1 MKVLHIGMLGVVLVM
16 LAGCNTLGLGSKRI
30 DYRSGAEQT
39 PVLEVPP
46 DLTAPSRD
54 ERYRVPQGDDESV
67 ATFSDYNKD
76 GASATQGRRAGAV
89 LPEVKNVRLER
100 NGAQRWLAVSDKP
113 ENVWAVVK
121 AFLQGSGLTI
131 KSEDQAAGVMET
143 EWAENRAQI
152 PQRGTRNESGK
163 APDDGAGERDQYRV
177 RLERGKDGVTTEI
190 YISHRGMIEVLDADK
205 NTSRW
210 QVRPNDP
217 EMEAAMLQR
226 LMLRFG
232 DSETRQGGVSG
243 AAPGESGLGAV
254 RLYEA
259 SDGSSIIVVGDA
271 FDRAWRRI
279 GLAIERAG
287 LSIEDKDR
295 AKGIYFLRP
304 PKAESGW
311 LDKMQF
317 WKDSKNTNMRY
328 RVNIRDGG
336 MGCEVS
342 VTDQNGASD
351 NASKEIV
358 EVIYKNISQGQSGS
372 VSAPI
377 SSVNATG
384 PSGTASLQE
393 IFDGSSVIVVN
404 DAFDKSWSKIGLAIE
419 RAGFAVENSDRA
431 KGIYYLRPAK
441 AESSWLD
448 NLQFW
453 KEGEIT
459 NTHYRVNVKDG
470 GKACEVS
477 VTNQD
482 GVSGDATKQM
492 IEAIYKNIN

>member
-1 MKVLHIGMLGVVLVM
+1 MKVLHIGMLGVALVM
-16 LAGCNTLGLGSKRI
+16 LAGCNALGLGSKRI

-39 PVLEVPP
+39 PALEVPP
-46 DLTAPSRD
+46 DLTAPGRD
-54 ERYRVPQGDDESV
+54 ERFRVPQGDDESV

-76 GASATQGRRAGAV
+76 GTAATHGRRAGTV

-100 NGAQRWLAVSDKP
+100 NGTQRWLAVSDKP

-131 KSEDQAAGVMET
+131 NSEDQAAGVMET
-143 EWAENRAQI
+143 EWAENHAQI
-152 PQRGTRNESGK
+152 PQGSSRTASGK
-163 APDDGAGERDQYRV
+163 VPDSAQPFGERDQYRV
-177 RLERGKDGVTTEI
+177 RLERSKDGATTEI
-190 YISHRGMIEVLDADK
+190 YITHRGMIEVLDADK

-217 EMEAAMLQR
+217 EMEAVMLQR

-232 DSETRQGGVSG
+232 DSGARETSASGSAG
-243 AAPGESGLGAV
+243 AA
-254 RLYEA
+254 RLHET
-259 SDGSSIIVVGDA
+259 SDGNSIIVVGDA
-271 FDRAWRRI
+271 FDRSWRRI

-287 LSIEDKDR
+287 LSVEDKDR

-304 PKAESGW
+304 PKAENGW

-317 WKDSKNTNMRY
+317 WKDSKDTSKRY
-328 RVNIRDGG
+328 RVIVKDGG
-336 MGCEVS
+336 VGCEVS

-351 NASKEIV
+351 DASKQVTEI
-358 EVIYKNISQGQSGS
+358 IYKNIGQSESGS
-372 VSAPI
+372 ASSSMSAI
-377 SSVNATG
+377 NTTG
-384 PSGTASLQE
+384 PAGTASLQE
-393 IFDGSSVIVVN
+393 VFDGSSVIVVN
-404 DAFDKSWSKIGLAIE
+404 DGFDKSWGKVGLAIE
-419 RAGFAVENSDRA
+419 RAGLAVVSNDRV
-431 KGIYYLRPAK
+431 KGIYFLRPAK
-441 AESSWLD
+441 AESGWLD

-453 KEGEIT
+453 KDSEIT
-459 NTHYRVNVKDG
+459 NTRYRVNVKDG

-492 IEAIYKNIN
+492 IEAIYKNISQ